1 MSEWHRL
8 RDAGVLQGKAPGA
21 AMGRPDAEPTEIVRL
36 RRELAPAQQRGA
48 ASYLG
53 RFTFGT
59 PVVIVMVRAWD
70 GRHREADAS
79 PSRSLDP
86 CRRRRTG
93 PRVDADRD
101 RPDRDDDTGGLA
113 LVSAPTRST
122 RLDVPAHTVRP
133 RRTPRPS
140 NLACKLVM
148 AGTGTVFALF
158 VVVHMVG
165 NLKVYTGPEHFNAY
179 AHWLRTLL
187 EPLLPYEGVLWF
199 LRVVLALCLLGH
211 LWCALVLRRRARRAR
226 GSFRRNRPDWRSFS
240 ARSMPVTGIVLLLF
254 IVFHLLDLTTG
265 TRPAAISSYTPTT
278 ASSSLAYE
286 NLVASFDR
294 PRVSAFYVLA
304 MVVLGMHLAHGL
316 WAVVNDLGVTGHRV
330 RRFAVVASGAVAAVV
345 FVANASIP
353 MAVLLGVVR

>member
-1 MSEWHRL
+1 MSALPPSTHM
-8 RDAGVLQGKAPGA
+8 GVL
-21 AMGRPDAEPTEIVRL
+21 
-36 RRELAPAQQRGA
+36 
-48 ASYLG
+48 
-53 RFTFGT
+53 
-59 PVVIVMVRAWD
+59 
-70 GRHREADAS
+70 
-79 PSRSLDP
+79 
-86 CRRRRTG
+86 
-93 PRVDADRD
+93 
-101 RPDRDDDTGGLA
+101 
-113 LVSAPTRST
+113 
-122 RLDVPAHTVRP
+122 AHTVQSRP
-133 RRTPRPS
+133 APRPS
-140 NLACKLVM
+140 NFTCKLVM
-148 AGTGTVFALF
+148 AGTGTVFAMF

-199 LRVVLALCLLGH
+199 LRVVLALCLVGH
-211 LWCALVLRRRARRAR
+211 VWCALVLWGRARRAR
-226 GSFRRNRPDWRSFS
+226 GSFRRKRPDWRSFS

-265 TRPAAISSYTPTT
+265 TRPAASSSYAPAT

-294 PRVSAFYVLA
+294 PWVSGFYVLA

-330 RRFAVVASGAVAAVV
+330 RRCALVASGAVAAVV

-353 MAVLLGVVR
+353 LAVLLGVVR

>member
-1 MSEWHRL
+1 M
-8 RDAGVLQGKAPGA
+8 GVL
-21 AMGRPDAEPTEIVRL
+21 
-36 RRELAPAQQRGA
+36 
-48 ASYLG
+48 
-53 RFTFGT
+53 
-59 PVVIVMVRAWD
+59 
-70 GRHREADAS
+70 
-79 PSRSLDP
+79 
-86 CRRRRTG
+86 
-93 PRVDADRD
+93 
-101 RPDRDDDTGGLA
+101 
-113 LVSAPTRST
+113 
-122 RLDVPAHTVRP
+122 AHTVQSRP
-133 RRTPRPS
+133 APRPS
-140 NLACKLVM
+140 NFTCKLVM
-148 AGTGTVFALF
+148 AGTGTVFAMF

-199 LRVVLALCLLGH
+199 LRVVLALCLVGH
-211 LWCALVLRRRARRAR
+211 VWCALVLWGRARRAR
-226 GSFRRNRPDWRSFS
+226 GSFRRKRPDWRSFS

-265 TRPAAISSYTPTT
+265 TRPAASSSYAPAT

-294 PRVSAFYVLA
+294 PWVSGFYVLA

-330 RRFAVVASGAVAAVV
+330 RRCALVASGAVAAVV

-353 MAVLLGVVR
+353 LAVLLGVVR